1 MKKFFVVLIM
11 VLAGLSAKGQ
21 AQLSYDGYYHTV
33 DSLSPYRYYLRFYP
47 DGSVIGVNTAGK
59 PENLL
64 PWFKKENKTPYK
76 GTYTLSEGKISFK
89 MISEGGEVHYEGNL
103 VKDNRLILVVTSM
116 INKFTGNE
124 EYFFLKIANLK

>member
-11 VLAGLSAKGQ
+11 VLAGLFAKGQ

-76 GTYTLSEGKISFK
+76 GTYTLADGKISFK
-89 MISEGGEVHYEGNL
+89 MISEGGEVQYEGSL
-103 VKDNRLILVVTSM
+103 TTDNRLLLIVTSM
-116 INKFTGNE
+116 INKFKGNE

>member
-1 MKKFFVVLIM
+1 MQKLFVVLIM

-76 GTYTLSEGKISFK
+76 GTYTLTNGKIAFK

>member
-1 MKKFFVVLIM
+1 MQKLFVVLIM
-11 VLAGLSAKGQ
+11 VLPGLSAKGQ
-21 AQLSYDGYYHTV
+21 VQLSYDGYYHTV

-64 PWFKKENKTPYK
+64 PWFKRENKTPYK
-76 GTYTLSEGKISFK
+76 GTYTLADGKISFK
-89 MISEGGEVHYEGNL
+89 MISEGGEVHYEGSL
-103 VKDNRLILVVTSM
+103 ASDNRLLLVVTSM

-124 EYFFLKIANLK
+124 EYFFLRMANLK

>member
-64 PWFKKENKTPYK
+64 SWFKKENKTPYK

>member
-1 MKKFFVVLIM
+1 MQKLFVVLIM